1 MQATFRSVVLFVGDM
16 AASRRF
22 YEGLLGLQVDM
33 DLGVNVG
40 YTCGLALWQARA
52 ALEVIHHHAPDDDTP
67 LGRGNLEVYFEVDD
81 LDAAGRAVEAAGVPV
96 VHPIVEQPWA
106 QRVLRVHDPD
116 GHIVEIAEPMH
127 VVVGRLASEGLDAEG
142 IRGRT
147 YMPIEVIEHL
157 LAGGEPR

>member
-22 YEGLLGLQVDM
+22 YEGLLGLEVDM
-33 DLGVNVG
+33 DFGVNVG
-40 YTCGLALWQARA
+40 YTCGLALWQVRA
-52 ALEVIHHHAPDDDTP
+52 AHEAIHGHAPEDDTP

-81 LDAAGRAVEAAGVPV
+81 LDAARRAVEAAGVPV

-106 QRVLRVHDPD
+106 QRVLRLYDPD
-116 GHIVEIAEPMH
+116 GHIVELGEPMPA
-127 VVVGRLASEGLDAEG
+127 VVRRLAAEGLDAEG

-147 YMPIEVIEHL
+147 FMPIEVIEHL